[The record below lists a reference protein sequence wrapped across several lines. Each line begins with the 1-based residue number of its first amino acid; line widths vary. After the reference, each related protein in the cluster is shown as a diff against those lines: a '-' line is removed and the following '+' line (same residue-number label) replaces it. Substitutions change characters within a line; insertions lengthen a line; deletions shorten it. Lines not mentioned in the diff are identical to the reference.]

1 MNKERR
7 RSINNIKANIA
18 RLKKEIT
25 DLSSELSIV
34 LDQEQDAFD
43 NMPEGLQS
51 SIDKQKDL
59 SLKWRGSKN
68 QRVIDMN
75 QTCIQNK
82 IILYCN

>member
-34 LDQEQDAFD
+34 F
-43 NMPEGLQS
+43 NVIPVS
-51 SIDKQKDL
+51 SKK
-59 SLKWRGSKN
+59 
-68 QRVIDMN
+68 
-75 QTCIQNK
+75 
-82 IILYCN
+82 

>member
-18 RLKKEIT
+18 RLQKEIT
-25 DLSSELSIV
+25 DVSSELSIV

-51 SIDKQKDL
+51 SMRGMDSEDAIDL
-59 SLKWRGSKN
+59 
-68 QRVIDMN
+68 M
-75 QTCIQNK
+75 
-82 IILYCN
+82 

>member
-51 SIDKQKDL
+51 SMRGMDSEDAIDL
-59 SLKWRGSKN
+59 
-68 QRVIDMN
+68 ME
-75 QTCIQNK
+75 
-82 IILYCN
+82 

>member
-18 RLKKEIT
+18 RLQKEIT
-25 DLSSELSIV
+25 DVSSELSIV

-51 SIDKQKDL
+51 SMRGMDSEDAIDLMEEAID
-59 SLKWRGSKN
+59 SLTSSKHY
-68 QRVIDMN
+68 
-75 QTCIQNK
+75 NK
-82 IILYCN
+82 